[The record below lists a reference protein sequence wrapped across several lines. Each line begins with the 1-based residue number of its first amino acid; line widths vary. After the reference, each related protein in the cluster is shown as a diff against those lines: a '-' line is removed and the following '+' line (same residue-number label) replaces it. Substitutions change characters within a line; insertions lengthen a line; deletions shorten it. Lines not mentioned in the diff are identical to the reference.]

1 MPGWDGYAVGTRLRQ
16 RFDTQVQ
23 VDNDVNIMA
32 AGEHMRCWPGSRPL
46 LFVKVATGIGC
57 GIVTEGHVHRGAQ
70 GAAGDIGHIR
80 VPGYDDVVC
89 GCGNVG
95 CLEAVASGRALA
107 ARLTALGLPANNSRD
122 VVRHV
127 RDGTPEAVTAVR
139 QAGRDIGTVLATAV
153 NLFNPGIIVIG
164 GDMAQADEALLAGIR
179 EVVYQRSTPLATRAI
194 RIVKSVLGDRAGV
207 IGASVIAIE
216 SILEP
221 TAIDLAL
228 AT

>member
-1 MPGWDGYAVGTRLRQ
+1 
-16 RFDTQVQ
+16 
-23 VDNDVNIMA
+23 
-32 AGEHMRCWPGSRPL
+32 
-46 LFVKVATGIGC
+46 
-57 GIVTEGHVHRGAQ
+57 
-70 GAAGDIGHIR
+70 

-95 CLEAVASGRALA
+95 CLEAVASGGALA
-107 ARLTALGLPANNSRD
+107 ARLTALGLPATNSRD

-127 RDGTPEAVTAVR
+127 RDGTPEAVSAVR

-194 RIVKSVLGDRAGV
+194 RIVKSALDDRAGV
-207 IGASVIAIE
+207 IGAAVIAIE